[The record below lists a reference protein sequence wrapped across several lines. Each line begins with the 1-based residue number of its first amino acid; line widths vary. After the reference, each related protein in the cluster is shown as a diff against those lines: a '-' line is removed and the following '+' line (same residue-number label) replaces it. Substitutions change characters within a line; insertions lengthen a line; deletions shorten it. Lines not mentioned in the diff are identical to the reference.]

1 MSKNVEEIFNFVKNN
16 TADGAAAV
24 SFTSIPAAKQAAKM
38 IKRRAMGI
46 VEIKQEM
53 LSFCKA
59 NTDEYEV
66 TRFPARLVVGY

>member
-1 MSKNVEEIFNFVKNN
+1 M
-16 TADGAAAV
+16 

-66 TRFPARLVVGY
+66 TRFPARFVVGY